1 MNVNLKTTGSL
12 TGKVFKELKPD
23 NEKLSLLHEQML
35 LMGNDFED
43 MKRAREEA
51 KKQLEAKFQD
61 VYR

>member
-12 TGKVFKELKPD
+12 TGKVFKDLKAE
-23 NEKLSLLHEQML
+23 NEKLTLLHDQML
-35 LMGNDFED
+35 TMGNDFED